1 MTGLPAAPEILIH
14 LHIAKT
20 GGTSASSLVKHGFR
34 AGEIVEWASRGGEE
48 YSALQMAT
56 RESCRQTLTEFGLDR
71 IRYVAGHVPMGVHEV
86 FGRPAKYFTIL
97 RHPVERVISLFYYL
111 IQSGIPF
118 AKDGKRLTFDEYVES
133 RSDINL
139 CDYQVRVVSGCP
151 DLDAPVGAPGEVV
164 AAAPVEKRHLETAKR
179 NIEDYFLT
187 AAPLEHVTELALL
200 VRRIYGWPMRRLQTE
215 YKNPTKER
223 PRSIDVSPRLI
234 KIIEECNS
242 YDMKLYEWVAKRFAE
257 QRQLFEPGLSRDLR
271 VFGVVNRTLNRAGE
285 ILPWALRKRLAEILF
300 YAK

>member
-1 MTGLPAAPEILIH
+1 MTLRPAAPDVLIH

-34 AGEIVEWASRGGEE
+34 ADEVFEWTRHGVEE

-56 RESCRQTLTEFGLDR
+56 HESCQERFAAFGLDR
-71 IRYVAGHVPMGVHEV
+71 IRYVAGHVPMGVHDA
-86 FGRPAKYFTIL
+86 FGRPAKYFTVL
-97 RHPVERVISLFYYL
+97 RHPVERVISLYYFL
-111 IQSGIPF
+111 VQVGVPF
-118 AKDGKRLTFDEYVES
+118 LENGKRLTFDDYVES
-133 RSDINL
+133 RADINL
-139 CDYQVRVVSGCP
+139 CNYQVRVVSGAAE
-151 DLDAPVGAPGEVV
+151 LDAPGEAPGEVV
-164 AAAPVEKRHLETAKR
+164 IAAPVERRHLELAKR
-179 NIEDYFLT
+179 NIEERFLT
-187 AAPLEHVTELALL
+187 AAPLEQVTELALL

-223 PRSIDVSPRLI
+223 PPSIDVSPRLI
-234 KIIEECNS
+234 KIIEECNA
-242 YDMKLYEWVAKRFAE
+242 YDMELYEWVGKRFAE
-257 QRQLFEPGLSRDLR
+257 QRQLFEPALSRDLR